1 MDKPGYDFKRIEAK
15 WQAYWEKNGT
25 FRCDLESDKPKY
37 YALVMFPYPSGDLHV
52 GHGRN
57 YILGDAVVRYK
68 KMQGFNVFS
77 PMGWDAFG
85 LPAENAAI
93 KNSVHPREWT
103 LDNIKR
109 MKEQIISWGAGY
121 DWSREI
127 ATCHPKY
134 YKWTQWL
141 FLQLFNAGLAYRKRA
156 PVNWCTTCTTLANE
170 EIVNGKCGRCES
182 EVTLRHLDQ
191 WFFRITKYADRLAED
206 LDTLEKWPERILLM
220 QENWIGRSEGAEIH
234 FPVEPTGESLT
245 CFTTRPDTVYGVTF
259 LALAPEHPI
268 IEKLCAKGAQRE
280 KVREFIEKV
289 CSETIEERTG
299 ADAPKIGV
307 FTGKYA
313 LNPVN
318 EERVPIWVTNYV
330 LKEYGTGAVMGVP
343 AHDQR
348 DFEFAK
354 KHELPIR
361 VVVQPPGAT
370 LDAATMTQAYEGDG
384 VQMNS
389 GEFTGLPNQF
399 SVSKIIEEMEAR
411 GIGSRKTTYK
421 IHDWLISRQR
431 YWGAPI
437 PIIHCANCGPVAV
450 PEKKLPV
457 LLPEITEFKPTG
469 KSPLVTIADFVNT
482 TCPNCKKPATRDT
495 DTIAQWLCSCWY
507 FLRYLSPRDDKRP
520 FNVDILDKW
529 MPVDQYIGGA
539 EHAVLHLLYTRFVM
553 KAFFDLNL
561 VNFEEPFSAL
571 FNQGTITR
579 VSSATSKLEKMSKS
593 RGNVVPPD
601 ELIAQYGADTLR
613 LYTLFIGPPEKDAE
627 WIDDGIMGPHRFIF
641 RLWEA
646 VSQNLPR
653 LVETKDLAIKHSAL
667 PPQLKELRRKTHETI
682 KNATEDIESAFHFN
696 TAVSAVMELLNSVYS
711 LAPFEQLAP
720 AAFPVIRE
728 ALESAVLILSPMI
741 PHVCEEL
748 WEMLGRKPSVLA
760 VAWPKCDPELLK
772 TETIEIALQVD
783 GKIRGRIDV
792 PANASQDNLK
802 KLALEAEQVK
812 KYTENVEIADV
823 IVVPGRLVS
832 IVTKKTVDCSSPAKD
847 TGAPVPI
854 SLRERGQE

>member
-1 MDKPGYDFKRIEAK
+1 MDKRGYDFKSIEAK

-25 FRCDLESDKPKY
+25 FVCDLESDKPKY

-68 KMQGFNVFS
+68 KMCGWNVLS

-93 KNSVHPREWT
+93 KNNMHPREWT
-103 LDNIKR
+103 LNNIKR
-109 MKEQIISWGAGY
+109 MKEQIISWGVGY
-121 DWSREI
+121 DWSREV

-156 PVNWCTTCTTLANE
+156 PVNWCPTCTTLANE
-170 EIVNGKCGRCES
+170 EVVDGKCGRCES
-182 EVTLRHLDQ
+182 PVTLRHLDQ
-191 WFFRITKYADRLAED
+191 WFFSITKYADRLVDD
-206 LDTLEKWPERILLM
+206 LDMLEKWPERIRLM

-259 LALAPEHPI
+259 LAVAAEHPA
-268 IEKLCAKGAQRE
+268 IEKLCARGAQRE

-299 ADAPKIGV
+299 PGAPKTGV

-318 EERVPIWVTNYV
+318 EERIPIWVTNYV

-354 KHELPIR
+354 KYGLPIR
-361 VVVQPPGAT
+361 VVIQPPGTT
-370 LDAATMTQAYEGDG
+370 LDPATMTQAYEGDG
-384 VQMNS
+384 LQTNS
-389 GEFTGLPNQF
+389 GEFTGLPNRF
-399 SVSKIIEEMEAR
+399 AFAKIIEALEAR
-411 GIGSRKTTYK
+411 GIGNRKTIFK

-437 PIIHCANCGPVAV
+437 PIIHCPDCGPVGV

-457 LLPEITEFKPTG
+457 LLPELNDFKPTG
-469 KSPLVTIADFVNT
+469 KSPLASIQDFVNT

-520 FNVDILDKW
+520 FNVNILDKW

-539 EHAVLHLLYTRFVM
+539 EHAVLHLLYTRFVI
-553 KAFFDLNL
+553 KVLFDLNL
-561 VNFEEPFSAL
+561 VNFEEPFLAL
-571 FNQGTITR
+571 FNQGTITK
-579 VSSATSKLEKMSKS
+579 VSSITGKLEKMSKS

-627 WIDDGIMGPHRFIF
+627 WIDDGIMGPHRFLF

-646 VSQNLPR
+646 VSQLLPR
-653 LVETKDLAIKHSAL
+653 LAETEGKTIQHSTL
-667 PPQLKELRRKTHETI
+667 PPRLKELRRKTHETI
-682 KNATEDIESAFHFN
+682 KSVTDDIESSFHFN
-696 TAVSAVMELLNSVYS
+696 TAISAVMELVNAVYA
-711 LAPFEQLAP
+711 LGP
-720 AAFPVIRE
+720 AEELEPDALLVVRE
-728 ALESAVLILSPMI
+728 ALESAVLLLSPMV
-741 PHVCEEL
+741 PHICEEL
-748 WEMLGRKPSVLA
+748 WEKLGHKPTILNTP
-760 VAWPKCDPELLK
+760 WPKYDPDLLK
-772 TETIEIALQVD
+772 TETVEIVLQVD
-783 GKIRGRIDV
+783 GKLRGRMNVSAAATEDE
-792 PANASQDNLK
+792 LK
-802 KLALEAEQVK
+802 KLALEAETIK
-812 KYTENVEIADV
+812 KYTEKAEVADV
-823 IVVPGRLVS
+823 IVVPGRLVN
-832 IVTKKTVDCSSPAKD
+832 IVTKKATTQK
-847 TGAPVPI
+847 
-854 SLRERGQE
+854 

>member
-1 MDKPGYDFKRIEAK
+1 MDKPGYDFKRIESK
-15 WQAYWEKNGT
+15 WQAYWEENGT

-68 KMQGFNVFS
+68 KMRGFNVLS

-85 LPAENAAI
+85 LPAENAAL
-93 KNSVHPREWT
+93 KNGVHPREWT
-103 LDNIKR
+103 LANIKR
-109 MKEQIISWGAGY
+109 MKEQIVGWGAGY

-156 PVNWCTTCTTLANE
+156 PVNWCPTCTTLANE
-170 EIVNGKCGRCES
+170 EVIDGKCARCES

-191 WFFRITKYADRLAED
+191 WFFSITKYADRLAED

-220 QENWIGRSEGAEIH
+220 QENWIGRSEGAEVH

-259 LALAPEHPI
+259 LALAPEHPVV
-268 IEKLCAKGAQRE
+268 EKLCAKGAQRE

-289 CSETIEERTG
+289 CGETIEERTG
-299 ADAPKIGV
+299 AGAPKVGV

-361 VVVQPPGAT
+361 VVIQPPGTT
-370 LDAATMTQAYEGDG
+370 LDATTMTEAYEGDG
-384 VQMNS
+384 VQANS
-389 GEFTGLPNQF
+389 GEFSGLPNRF
-399 SVSKIIEEMEAR
+399 AIAKIIEEMEAR
-411 GIGSRKTTYK
+411 GIGNRKTTYK

-437 PIIHCANCGPVAV
+437 PIIHCPECGPVAV
-450 PEKKLPV
+450 PEKKLPL
-457 LLPEITEFKPTG
+457 LLPELTDFKPTG
-469 KSPLVTIADFVNT
+469 KSPLATIQNFVEIA
-482 TCPNCKKPATRDT
+482 CPNCKEPATRDT

-520 FNVDILDKW
+520 FNVDVLDKW

-539 EHAVLHLLYTRFVM
+539 EHAVLHLLYTRFVV
-553 KAFFDLNL
+553 KALFDLNL

-571 FNQGTITR
+571 FNQGTITKI
-579 VSSATSKLEKMSKS
+579 SSTSGKLEKMSKS

-601 ELIAQYGADTLR
+601 ELIAEYGADTLR

-627 WIDDGIMGPHRFIF
+627 WIDDGIMGPHRFLF

-646 VSQNLPR
+646 VAKNVPKLM
-653 LVETKDLAIKHSAL
+653 ETKERTIKQSAL
-667 PPQLKELRRKTHETI
+667 PALLKELRRKTHETI
-682 KNATEDIESAFHFN
+682 KNATADIESDFHFN
-696 TAVSAVMELLNSVYS
+696 TAVSAVMELVNSVYA
-711 LAPFEQLAP
+711 LAPFEQLTPEAL
-720 AAFPVIRE
+720 PVVRE
-728 ALESAVLILSPMI
+728 ALESAVLILSPMV

-748 WEMLGRKPSVLA
+748 WEMLGHKPSVLT
-760 VAWPKCDPELLK
+760 VAWPKHDPDLLK
-772 TETIEIALQVD
+772 TETVEIALQVD
-783 GKIRGRIDV
+783 GKVRGRMNV
-792 PANASQDNLK
+792 PANTSQDDMR
-802 KLALEAEQVK
+802 KLALTAEQVK
-812 KYTENVEIADV
+812 KYIEQVEVADV
-823 IVVPGRLVS
+823 IVVPGRLVN
-832 IVTKKTVDCSSPAKD
+832 IATKKA
-847 TGAPVPI
+847 A
-854 SLRERGQE
+854 Q